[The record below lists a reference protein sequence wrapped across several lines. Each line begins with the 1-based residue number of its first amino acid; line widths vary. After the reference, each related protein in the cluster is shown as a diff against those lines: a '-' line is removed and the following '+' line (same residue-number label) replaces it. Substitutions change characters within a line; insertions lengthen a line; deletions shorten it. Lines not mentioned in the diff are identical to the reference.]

1 MLCPCWLGVRE
12 LMVMDQGWCASAIMW
27 RVRQGAS
34 DGVNL
39 GGRTV
44 VLGIYFPGPTLF
56 DGNATARLYI
66 DQGADA
72 AQRRELEAI
81 FQGKKGG
88 PPEVVGGFV
97 SKWLSTQ
104 ATKIDVKEE
113 GDVLT
118 ASVGNVGK
126 ITSQPLKNEAGQ
138 PMTMQNTGLQGA
150 FSWES
155 AISPL
160 AQARNGPTASCL
172 ASSRVNL
179 A

>member
-1 MLCPCWLGVRE
+1 
-12 LMVMDQGWCASAIMW
+12 MVMDQGWCASAIMW

-44 VLGIYFPGPTLF
+44 VLGIHFPGPTLF

-104 ATKIDVKEE
+104 ATRIDVKEE

-138 PMTMQNTGLQGA
+138 PMTMQNTGFQGA
-150 FSWES
+150 FQ
-155 AISPL
+155 L
-160 AQARNGPTASCL
+160 G
-172 ASSRVNL
+172 VGNL
-179 A
+179 APSTGTQWSDRELPSQFSGKSGVAGNVSWRVG